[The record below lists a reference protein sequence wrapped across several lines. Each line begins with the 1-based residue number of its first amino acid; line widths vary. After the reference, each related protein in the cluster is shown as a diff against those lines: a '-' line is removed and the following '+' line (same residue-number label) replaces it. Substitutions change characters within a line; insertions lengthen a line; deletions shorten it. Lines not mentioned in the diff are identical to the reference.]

1 MSSSPLSF
9 RRKAAFAAADFFGG
23 GSFNI
28 INFLYPSFLAMTV
41 GLSAYWIGVVMLV
54 ARVWDAVTDPLMGYI
69 SDATRSRM
77 GKRRI
82 YILIAAPLALVS
94 FFLLFYPYAFSAT
107 AARVAAVM
115 ASYILFC
122 TVQTMVMIPY
132 YSLSSE
138 ISQAYDQRASANGLR
153 LACSIFSSIL
163 CVAAPGMIVD
173 AFADKG
179 RGYIAMSLIFGTL
192 FMITL
197 LITALFAREEIQ
209 TPPVRR
215 RFSVKA
221 FVRPLTLPAFRQ
233 YLGMQICLSMSMAVM
248 STLFFFYVDFKLM
261 REATLAGQSSR
272 VGMIGAALMFAM
284 QIVALPFYLRLI
296 NKTSKAFTYRV
307 GAGLWILGGLAIFLL
322 QPGTPAAPVYLLAAF
337 LGFAISGPG
346 LVPHT
351 MFGDVMD
358 AAQLA
363 FGERSE
369 GACSGL
375 VNLINKTTQAAAIA
389 LVMAVLGLCGFV
401 EQVPGAAPVLSQPLS
416 AQTALTAMIALTP
429 ALCMGIGILI
439 STRYWIDKQ
448 AQEEMAGTLKQ

>member
-1 MSSSPLSF
+1 MAASPLSF

-54 ARVWDAVTDPLMGYI
+54 ARVWDAISDPLMGYI
-69 SDATRSRM
+69 SDATHSKM

-82 YILIAAPLALVS
+82 YLLIAAPLALVS
-94 FFLLFYPYAFSAT
+94 FFLLFYPYSFDAT
-107 AARVAAVM
+107 GARVAAVM

-138 ISQAYDQRASANGLR
+138 ISQDYDQRASANGLR
-153 LACSIFSSIL
+153 LACSIFASIL

-173 AFADKG
+173 TFADKG
-179 RGYIAMSLIFGTL
+179 QGYIAMSLIFGTL
-192 FMITL
+192 FMIML
-197 LITALFAREEIQ
+197 LITALFAKEEIQ

-215 RFSVKA
+215 PFSIKT
-221 FVRPLTLPAFRQ
+221 FVRPLSLPAFRQ
-233 YLGMQICLSMSMAVM
+233 YLGMQICLSISMAVM

-261 REATLAGQSSR
+261 RDMTLAGQTNI

-296 NKTSKAFTYRV
+296 QKTSKAFAYRV
-307 GAGLWILGGLAIFLL
+307 GAGLWIIGGLAIFLL
-322 QPGTPAAPVYLLAAF
+322 QPGTPAPVVYLLAAF

-358 AAQLA
+358 AAQLT

-369 GACSGL
+369 GAFGGL
-375 VNLINKTTQAAAIA
+375 VNLINKTTQATGIA

-401 EQVPGAAPVLSQPLS
+401 EQAPGADQVLSQPQS
-416 AQTALTAMIALTP
+416 AQNALTVMIALTP
-429 ALCMGIGILI
+429 AVCMGIGIFI
-439 STRYWIDKQ
+439 STRYRIDRKK
-448 AQEEMAGTLKQ
+448 QEEIAGALK

>member
-1 MSSSPLSF
+1 MSTSPLPF
-9 RRKAAFAAADFFGG
+9 RRKAAFAAADLFGG

-94 FFLLFYPYAFSAT
+94 FFLLFFPYSFSAT

-138 ISQAYDQRASANGLR
+138 ISQDYDQRASANGLR

-179 RGYIAMSLIFGTL
+179 QGYIAMSLIFGSL
-192 FMITL
+192 FMLSL
-197 LITALFAREEIQ
+197 LITALFAKEEIQ
-209 TPPVRR
+209 TPPVRKP
-215 RFSVKA
+215 FSLKA
-221 FVRPLTLPAFRQ
+221 FIRPLTLPAFRQ
-233 YLGMQICLSMSMAVM
+233 YLGMQMCLSMSMAVM

-261 REATLAGQSSR
+261 RDMTLAGESNM

-296 NKTSKAFTYRV
+296 KKTSKAFTYRV
-307 GAGLWILGGLAIFLL
+307 GGGLWIIGGLAIFLL
-322 QPGTPAAPVYLLAAF
+322 RPGTPPLLVYLLAAF

-369 GACSGL
+369 GAFGGL
-375 VNLINKTTQAAAIA
+375 VNLINKTIQATGIA
-389 LVMAVLGLCGFV
+389 LVMAILGLCGFV
-401 EQVPGAAPVLSQPLS
+401 EQVPGAAKVLSQPLS
-416 AQTALTAMIALTP
+416 AQNALTAMIALTP
-429 ALCMGIGILI
+429 AVCMGIGIFI
-439 STRYWIDKQ
+439 STRYRIDRQ
-448 AQEEMAGTLKQ
+448 TQEEIAGALK